1 MGKAM
6 RADVINIKRMKPAGL
21 KALYAVIYSHKLG
34 SPAGLWGELS
44 GVKRAWPVIGR
55 VEYLD

>member
-6 RADVINIKRMKPAGL
+6 KADVINIKRMKPAGL
-21 KALYAVIYSHKLG
+21 KALCAVIYSHKLG

-44 GVKRAWPVIGR
+44 GVKRAWPVIGH
-55 VEYLD
+55 VDI